1 MSESARIADQHR
13 RAFDGGAWHG
23 PSVFEALAGVSATRA
38 AAKPIQGAHSIWELV
53 LHIRAWEEAVHGR
66 VKGRPVSLSP
76 EQDWPRVK
84 DKSPAAWKRAQ
95 AGLREAHDALNRD
108 IAGLPDE
115 RLEERIPG
123 SETTLYILLHG
134 VVQHGLYHA
143 GQIAILKKGR
153 AT

>member
-1 MSESARIADQHR
+1 M
-13 RAFDGGAWHG
+13 
-23 PSVFEALAGVSATRA
+23 
-38 AAKPIQGAHSIWELV
+38 
-53 LHIRAWEEAVHGR
+53 
-66 VKGRPVSLSP
+66 KGRPVSLSP
-76 EQDWPRVK
+76 EQDWPRIK

-108 IAGLPDE
+108 VAVLPDE

-123 SETTLYILLHG
+123 SETTLYGLLHG

-143 GQIAILKKGR
+143 GQIVILKKGL